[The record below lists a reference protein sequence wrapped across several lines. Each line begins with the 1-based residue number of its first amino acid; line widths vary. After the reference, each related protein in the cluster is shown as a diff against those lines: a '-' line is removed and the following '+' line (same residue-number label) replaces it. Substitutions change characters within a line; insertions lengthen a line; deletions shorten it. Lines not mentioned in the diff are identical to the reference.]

1 MGWLALKELGPRQ
14 VGLYA
19 LYQFGLASG
28 HYRRL
33 TPVRMHPAV
42 QEDLIFQP
50 IFNLPLR
57 ETLELIVADLRADII
72 READELINGQ
82 IRLFGGALRPLNLTP
97 PGSGVHWSRSRTP
110 PGEDIKLIWEPARF
124 GWVFVLGR
132 AYLLTGDERYPQ
144 LFWQYWEQFTAGN
157 PVNCGPNWESGQ
169 EVALRLMAYCF
180 AAQVFDGSEKTTPQ
194 RKTALLAAI
203 ADHAERIPPTMVY
216 ARAQHNNHLISEA
229 CGLYLAGTALQGHP
243 HADGWRKLGWKWLNQ
258 GFIDQIEPD
267 GTYAQHSMNYH
278 RMVLHLA
285 LLATRAAS
293 INQQDFSAIVS
304 QRLAAATRWLLAQ
317 LDSASG
323 DAPNLG
329 HNDGANILP
338 MGTNTFRDHRPAGQ
352 VAAALFLNQRL
363 LPAGQWDEL
372 ALWLGVALPDSDPI
386 PPPIESPAVRRLG
399 NSNEWAT
406 LRSVRYHS
414 RPAHADQ
421 LHVDLWFNGKNL
433 LLDPG
438 TIAYSQ
444 SPLFNN
450 SQVHSQFHNT
460 VTIDHQDPMLR
471 AGKFLWLRWDQAH
484 WVESEC
490 TPGELTDR

>member
-1 MGWLALKELGPRQ
+1 
-14 VGLYA
+14 
-19 LYQFGLASG
+19 
-28 HYRRL
+28 
-33 TPVRMHPAV
+33 
-42 QEDLIFQP
+42 
-50 IFNLPLR
+50 
-57 ETLELIVADLRADII
+57 
-72 READELINGQ
+72 
-82 IRLFGGALRPLNLTP
+82 
-97 PGSGVHWSRSRTP
+97 
-110 PGEDIKLIWEPARF
+110 
-124 GWVFVLGR
+124 
-132 AYLLTGDERYPQ
+132 
-144 LFWQYWEQFTAGN
+144 
-157 PVNCGPNWESGQ
+157 
-169 EVALRLMAYCF
+169 
-180 AAQVFDGSEKTTPQ
+180 
-194 RKTALLAAI
+194 
-203 ADHAERIPPTMVY
+203 
-216 ARAQHNNHLISEA
+216 
-229 CGLYLAGTALQGHP
+229 
-243 HADGWRKLGWKWLNQ
+243 
-258 GFIDQIEPD
+258 
-267 GTYAQHSMNYH
+267 MNYH

-317 LDSASG
+317 LDSTSG

-352 VAAALFLNQRL
+352 AAAALFLNQRL

-490 TPGELTDR
+490 TPGELLTAEHAGYHNLGVHHKRSLRWLKPGQWEVMDWVTPIKNSGHHTMTLQWLVPDGQYTLVGQKLTLFGEKERLTIEVILEPAQTVKALDYRLVRGGKIQQGQIGDFQNEGWYSPTYLQLIPVHSYQVSVPFDSPMIVKTRIEMESLGSK